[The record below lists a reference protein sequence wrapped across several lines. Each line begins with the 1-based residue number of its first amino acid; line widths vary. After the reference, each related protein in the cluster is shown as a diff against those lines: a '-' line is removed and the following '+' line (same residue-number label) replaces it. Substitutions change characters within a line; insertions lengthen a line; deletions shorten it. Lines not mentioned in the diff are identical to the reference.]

1 MTGVVSEAQ
10 MQGVIAA
17 EATEEAE
24 LRREILAAALE
35 ELRIWSFERFSV
47 QMVAARAAVDAVVVD
62 RLWTTTDQLI
72 VDALVAHGRQI
83 VVVPDTGSLIGD
95 LAGHLASLAEY
106 FNTAI
111 GRSLLRTGVIGPN
124 NWAPASV
131 RSDLWQ
137 TNVDAVCVIFERA
150 QQRNEIRAGID
161 HGTALQLAI
170 GPVFLGGLYSN
181 DPIDTTRFCTQIAD
195 MVWRAMRHDDAPA
208 NAAVGDSS

>member
-1 MTGVVSEAQ
+1 MTGAVSERPK
-10 MQGVIAA
+10 QGVIPG
-17 EATEEAE
+17 EATEGAQ

-47 QMVAARAAVDAVVVD
+47 EMVADRAAVDPDVVEQ
-62 RLWTTTDQLI
+62 LWNTPEQLI
-72 VDALVAHGRQI
+72 VDALVAHGRQV
-83 VVVPDTGSLIGD
+83 VVVPDTGSLRGD

-124 NWAPASV
+124 NWAPARV
-131 RSDLWQ
+131 RGDLWQ
-137 TNVDAVCVIFERA
+137 ANVDAVCVIFERA
-150 QQRNEIRAGID
+150 QRRSEIRQGID

-181 DPIDTTRFCTQIAD
+181 DPIDTTQLCTQIAD
-195 MVWRAMRHDDAPA
+195 MVWRALRRDDTPA
-208 NAAVGDSS
+208 NAAVDQS